1 MKISHLSSLVDSNI
15 EDLERDTTD
24 VEYTNMSYNKK
35 EKLFIEV
42 EEEDEKEDDGKSS
55 GII

>member
-1 MKISHLSSLVDSNI
+1 
-15 EDLERDTTD
+15 
-24 VEYTNMSYNKK
+24 MSYNKK